1 MSCATPTESTPAA
14 VNLIP
19 DAYLGRP
26 YNDVRNELIGKGL
39 QVTGVEVVN
48 DATPGTVTNIDPS
61 GAVQPGTTIT
71 VSYSKGPEMV
81 EVPSIKAGASEAEV
95 QQAIQDAGLRWAKG
109 ADVSPTN
116 KKEDPGTFVSSQP
129 PSGSKVTAGSVVTYH
144 LAKATAASPSP
155 SATKSGP

>member
-1 MSCATPTESTPAA
+1 MKNAWAAAYNSCFSNTRTAPHTHSKPATNAVTTGQSAPVGCCMSAFP
-14 VNLIP
+14 L
-19 DAYLGRP
+19 
-26 YNDVRNELIGKGL
+26 
-39 QVTGVEVVN
+39 
-48 DATPGTVTNIDPS
+48 
-61 GAVQPGTTIT
+61 
-71 VSYSKGPEMV
+71 
-81 EVPSIKAGASEAEV
+81 
-95 QQAIQDAGLRWAKG
+95 